1 MSIQFVPL
9 PYPPAQYNQQY
20 VNELIRVLNL
30 YFRAIQNQG
39 PVVGNT
45 AQFTNL
51 PTSATGL
58 PAGSLWVDTSAS
70 NVVKVVL

>member
-1 MSIQFVPL
+1 MSIQIVPL

-20 VNELIRVLNL
+20 INELIRVLNL
-30 YFRAIQNQG
+30 YFRAIQNPG
-39 PVVGNT
+39 PLVAST
-45 AQFTNL
+45 AQLTNL

-70 NVVKVVL
+70 NVVKVVV